1 MYSINKQRFVTSLLI
16 LFMTVSCSSDSIK
29 LSKGERIFIDQLLEK
44 ENEIKTGKQLIFIL
58 NQSECQ
64 PCEEKIRDF
73 YRSDKWTQIEKTFI
87 VPENR
92 EPITEEKKK
101 YVQFKY
107 KDLGM
112 YGLIRAN
119 GTVILLDD
127 GNCLLL
133 ESIDLNYMGELEQ
146 QILNCLTNN

>member
-1 MYSINKQRFVTSLLI
+1 MMRKKRQVVAYLFLLFIIVACTSD
-16 LFMTVSCSSDSIK
+16 TIK

-44 ENEIKTGKQLIFIL
+44 ENEMKTGKQLIFIL
-58 NQSECQ
+58 NQSACQ
-64 PCEEKIRDF
+64 PCEDKIRDL
-73 YRSDKWTQIEKTFI
+73 YRSHKWNKIEKTFI

-119 GTVILLDD
+119 GTVIVLDD